1 MEIIKIDLNALIIIY
16 LINLSEYTK
25 KSLKSKIKGKK
36 MRIKTIEKLFPLE
49 QCYESIKPYIKS
61 QYKIDENSYIS
72 GSNLLLLGIASL
84 MDQD

>member
-1 MEIIKIDLNALIIIY
+1 
-16 LINLSEYTK
+16 
-25 KSLKSKIKGKK
+25 